1 MTSLR
6 VLVHP
11 GPVTPERRESLADS
25 AARALRFPLPPGA
38 SLHDGIVAALTSV
51 GATSAAFTLIGGR
64 FGAVKYCIAA
74 PNPQGPQVARYSV
87 PIPATGG
94 LVLGGGGALGLT
106 PEGAPII
113 HCHAVLA
120 DDEGSPFG
128 GHLLPQ
134 ESFADRDDPPLLIAR
149 AFRHVAIAQRPDP
162 ETAMTI
168 FHPRLEA
175 PHA

>member
-1 MTSLR
+1 MSGLR
-6 VLVHP
+6 LLVHP
-11 GPVTPERRESLADS
+11 GPVTPERRESLADG
-25 AARALRFPLPPGA
+25 AARALRFALPPGT
-38 SLHDGIVAALTSV
+38 SLHDGIVAALATL
-51 GATSAAFTLIGGR
+51 GARSAAFTLLGGR
-64 FGAVKYCIAA
+64 FGALKYCIAA

-87 PIPATGG
+87 PIPSEGG

-106 PEGAPII
+106 PDGAPII

-120 DDEGSPFG
+120 DADGRPFG

-134 ESFADRDDPPLLIAR
+134 ESFADADDPPLLLAR
-149 AFRHVAIAQRPDP
+149 AYRHVAIAQRPDP

-168 FHPRLEA
+168 FHPRQEA